1 MCMKYTF
8 IKYDLSILKQNDTYV
23 RKIMRENYDTST
35 EVWMQS
41 LLMLYT
47 LSRIR
52 SKLHAKKIC

>member
-1 MCMKYTF
+1 MKYTC

-41 LLMLYT
+41 LLMLYIIPYT
-47 LSRIR
+47 LQV
-52 SKLHAKKIC
+52 AC